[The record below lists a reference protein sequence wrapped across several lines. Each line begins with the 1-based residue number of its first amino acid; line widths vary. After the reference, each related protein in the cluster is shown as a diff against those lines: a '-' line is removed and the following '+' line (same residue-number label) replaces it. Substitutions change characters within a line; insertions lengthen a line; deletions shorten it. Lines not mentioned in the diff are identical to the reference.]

1 MKAGEDFSS
10 HSNQISKLKKKSGN
24 MVVLLRSQA
33 FLLFCFLK
41 YNFNFLF
48 GQVFFFFF
56 HLQNAQLTTIF
67 LKLPRLLKQEAGV
80 GQLW

>member
-1 MKAGEDFSS
+1 
-10 HSNQISKLKKKSGN
+10 

-48 GQVFFFFF
+48 GQVFF
-56 HLQNAQLTTIF
+56 HLQNAQLIKIF